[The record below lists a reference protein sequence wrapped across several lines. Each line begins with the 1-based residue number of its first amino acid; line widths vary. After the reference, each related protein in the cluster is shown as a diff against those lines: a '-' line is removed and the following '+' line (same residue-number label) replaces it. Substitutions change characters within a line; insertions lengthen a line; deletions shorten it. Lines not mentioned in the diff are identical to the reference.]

1 MHVALYARVSTVR
14 QADNDLS
21 IPDQLRQ
28 LNEWCKANGHLVV
41 HEYIEPGASATDD
54 KRPIFQQLINDAL
67 QKPQTFEAIIIH
79 SFSRFFRDAIQFGV
93 YERKLGKNKVKVF
106 SITQQTSDDSAG
118 EMMRRIINTF
128 DEYNSKENSKH
139 TSRAMKENARQGF
152 FNGSKPPFGYIA
164 ASTETDGSHGRKKK
178 KLEINEAEAGIVR
191 IIYDLYLN
199 GYQGKQMGCKEIA
212 KHLTDKGLLMRG
224 KSWRIQ
230 KVHKI
235 LSDPLYMGDY
245 YFNVIDSKTKQ
256 KRPPTEWVKTNI
268 PVIIDAEKFEQAR
281 TRRLLRAP
289 AKTPPRITTSPTLLT
304 GLLKCGVCGGS
315 MTLVTGKSG
324 RYKYYKCTT
333 RQNKGNHACSSSNH
347 PMEATDQQVLNK
359 LAEKVF
365 TPERVHSMMT
375 ALRKRIKSSKD
386 TQQQR
391 VNELNRQLKV
401 VEERQHRLL
410 DAIETGIVDLDET
423 VQRRAQQLKSA
434 REALLIEQAGV
445 RREHSLPVDQLKA
458 SQVDA
463 FAKTLKAKLLA
474 KDSAIAKSYLNLLVD
489 EIVVKDNTATIR
501 GSYGA
506 LAHAVT
512 IDDKKVG
519 HLKQVPTSIS
529 VWCAR
534 RDSNPLP
541 SASETDTLSK

>member
-41 HEYIEPGASATDD
+41 HEYVEPGASATDD
-54 KRPIFQQLINDAL
+54 KRPVFQQLINDAM
-67 QKPQTFEAIIIH
+67 QKPQAFEAIIIH

-93 YERKLGKNKVKVF
+93 YERKLGKNKVKVI
-106 SITQQTSDDSAG
+106 SITQQTGDDSAG

-139 TSRAMKENARQGF
+139 TSRAMKENARQGY

-191 IIYDLYLN
+191 MIYDLYLQ
-199 GYQGKQMGCKEIA
+199 GHQGKVMGIKEIC

-224 KSWRIQ
+224 KPWGIQ

-235 LSDPLYMGDY
+235 LSDTLYMGIY
-245 YFNVIDSKTKQ
+245 YFNVIDSKARQ
-256 KRPPTEWVKTNI
+256 KRPPTEWVRTNI
-268 PVIIDAEKFEQAR
+268 PVIIDAARFEQVRAKR
-281 TRRLLRAP
+281 ELRAP
-289 AKTPPRITTSPTLLT
+289 AQTSPRITSSPTLLT

-333 RQNKGNHACSSSNH
+333 RQNKGNHVCSSGNH

-359 LAEKVF
+359 LADKVF

-375 ALRKRIKSSKD
+375 SLRKRIKSSKD
-386 TQQQR
+386 IQQQR
-391 VNELNRQLKV
+391 LNELNRQLKAI
-401 VEERQHRLL
+401 EERQHRLL
-410 DAIETGIVDLDET
+410 DAIETGVIGLDET
-423 VQRRAQQLKSA
+423 TQRRAQQLKSA

-458 SQVDA
+458 SQVEM

-489 EIVVKDNTATIR
+489 EIVVKDNTATMK

-512 IDDKKVG
+512 IGDKKVG

-529 VWCAR
+529 DWCAR
-534 RDSNPLP
+534 RDSN
-541 SASETDTLSK
+541 S

>member
-28 LNEWCKANGHLVV
+28 LNEWCKTNGHLVV
-41 HEYIEPGASATDD
+41 HEYVEPGASATDD
-54 KRPIFQQLINDAL
+54 KRPVFQQLINDAM
-67 QKPQTFEAIIIH
+67 QKPPAFEAIIIH
-79 SFSRFFRDAIQFGV
+79 SLSRFFRDGIQFGV
-93 YERKLGKNKVKVF
+93 YERKLIKNKVQII
-106 SITQQTSDDSAG
+106 SITQPTSDDAGG
-118 EMMRRIINTF
+118 EMMRRIINLF
-128 DEYNSKENSKH
+128 DEHQSKENSKH
-139 TSRAMKENARQGF
+139 TSRAMKENARQGY

-164 ASTETDGSHGRKKK
+164 ATTETVGSHGRRKK

-191 IIYDLYLN
+191 MIYDLYLN
-199 GYQGKQMGCKEIA
+199 GLGGKSFGVKEIA
-212 KHLTDKGLLMRG
+212 KYLTEKGLLMRG
-224 KSWRIQ
+224 KSWRMQ
-230 KVHKI
+230 KVHI
-235 LSDPLYMGDY
+235 VLSDPLYMGDY
-245 YFNVIDSKTKQ
+245 YFNVIDSRTRQ

-268 PVIIDAEKFEQAR
+268 PVIIDAAVFERVRAKRQLR
-281 TRRLLRAP
+281 TP
-289 AKTPPRITTSPTLLT
+289 DQTPPRITTSPTLLT
-304 GLLKCGVCGGS
+304 GLLKCGECGGS

-333 RQNKGNHACSSSNH
+333 RQNKGNHACASSNH

-359 LAEKVF
+359 LADKVF

-375 ALRKRIKSSKD
+375 SLRKRIKTSKD

-391 VNELNRQLKV
+391 VNELNRQLKA

-410 DAIETGIVDLDET
+410 DAIETGVIELDET
-423 VQRRAQQLKSA
+423 TQRRAQQLKSA

-458 SQVDA
+458 SQVEA
-463 FAKTLKAKLLA
+463 FTKTLKAKLLA

-489 EIVVKDNTATIR
+489 EIVVKDNTATMK

-534 RDSNPLP
+534 RDSN
-541 SASETDTLSK
+541 S

>member
-41 HEYIEPGASATDD
+41 HEYVEPGASATDD
-54 KRPIFQQLINDAL
+54 KRPIFQQLINDAM
-67 QKPQTFEAIIIH
+67 QKPQSFEAIIIH

-93 YERKLGKNKVKVF
+93 YERKLGKNKVKVI
-106 SITQQTSDDSAG
+106 SITQQTGDDSAG

-191 IIYDLYLN
+191 MIYDFYL
-199 GYQGKQMGCKEIA
+199 QGHHGKVMGIKEIG

-224 KSWRIQ
+224 KPWGIQ

-235 LSDPLYMGDY
+235 LSDTLYMGEY
-245 YFNVIDSKTKQ
+245 HFNVVDSKTGQ
-256 KRPPTEWVKTNI
+256 KRPPSEWITTPI
-268 PVIIDAEKFEQAR
+268 PQIIDAAVFERVRGKRAS
-281 TRRLLRAP
+281 RAP
-289 AKTPPRITTSPTLLT
+289 SQTPPRITTSPTLLT
-304 GLLKCGVCGGS
+304 GLIKCGVCGGS

-333 RQNKGNHACSSSNH
+333 RQNKGNHACDSSNH
-347 PMEATDQQVLNK
+347 PMEAIDEQVLNR
-359 LAEKVF
+359 LADKVF
-365 TPERVHSMMT
+365 TTERVHSMMT
-375 ALRKRIKSSKD
+375 ELRKRMKTSKD
-386 TQQQR
+386 VQQDRINQ
-391 VNELNRQLKV
+391 LNRQLKQT
-401 VEERQHRLL
+401 EENQQRLFE
-410 DAIETGIVDLDET
+410 AIERGVIELDET
-423 VQRRAQQLKSA
+423 LQRRAQQHKSA
-434 REALLIEQAGV
+434 REALLIELAGV

-458 SQVDA
+458 SQVEA

-474 KDSAIAKSYLNLLVD
+474 KDSTIAKSYLNLLVD
-489 EIVVKDNTATIR
+489 EIVVNDNTATIR

-506 LAHAVT
+506 LANAVT
-512 IDDKKVG
+512 MDDKKVG

-529 VWCAR
+529 NWCAR
-534 RDSNPLP
+534 RDSNSLPLG
-541 SASETDTLSK
+541 S